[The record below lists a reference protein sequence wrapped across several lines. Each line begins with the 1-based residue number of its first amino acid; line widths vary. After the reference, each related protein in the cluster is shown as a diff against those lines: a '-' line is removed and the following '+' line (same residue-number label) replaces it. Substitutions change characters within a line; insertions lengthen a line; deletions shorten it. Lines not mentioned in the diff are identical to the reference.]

1 MYCDKSTST
10 PNDYLSNLIPQ
21 MIPTLPD
28 SSKYMQTY
36 QKYMGIPMDQL
47 RKDYSKYL
55 GGDLFAENSK
65 EPLGFTR
72 TSAPGNKKTISRY
85 GFPINRDQMIRGL
98 LLYNNN
104 FKVPSI
110 N

>member
-1 MYCDKSTST
+1 
-10 PNDYLSNLIPQ
+10 
-21 MIPTLPD
+21 
-28 SSKYMQTY
+28 
-36 QKYMGIPMDQL
+36 MGIPMDQL

-55 GGDLFAENSK
+55 SGDLFEENSK

-72 TSAPGNKKTISRY
+72 TSAPGLKKTISKY

-110 N
+110 K